1 MDTLCGVK
9 SQECGCVIFKM
20 KIAGEAHRGFHFALW
35 RGFSTCSLGSCHP
48 TRDHAWF
55 KEDGIYEDEEQH
67 GPEQAQS
74 HFTATCRVLITANLC
89 LLTTREMK

>member
-20 KIAGEAHRGFHFALW
+20 TAGEAHRGFHFALW
-35 RGFSTCSLGSCHP
+35 RGFSTCLLGSYHP
-48 TRDHAWF
+48 KREGAGF
-55 KEDGIYEDEEQH
+55 EEDGIYEDEEQH

-74 HFTATCRVLITANLC
+74 HFTATCRVLITADLC

>member
-20 KIAGEAHRGFHFALW
+20 TAGEAHRGFHFALW
-35 RGFSTCSLGSCHP
+35 RGFSTCLLGSYHP
-48 TRDHAWF
+48 KREDAGF
-55 KEDGIYEDEEQH
+55 EEDGIYEDEEQH

-74 HFTATCRVLITANLC
+74 HFTATCRVLITADLC
-89 LLTTREMK
+89 LLTTREVK

>member
-20 KIAGEAHRGFHFALW
+20 TAGEAHRGFHFALW
-35 RGFSTCSLGSCHP
+35 RGFSTCLLGSYHP
-48 TRDHAWF
+48 KREDAGF
-55 KEDGIYEDEEQH
+55 EEDGIYEDEEHH

-89 LLTTREMK
+89 LLTTREVK